1 MLETSVC
8 NNVEIFVKYECGLAS
23 AVTSLL
29 ITTISVMNAENKIAK
44 VTRDTFKD
52 FLVKKGFR
60 ITNQR
65 MAIFDAAYCYKDHFT
80 ADDLLERSRE
90 IDSSVSRAT
99 VYRALPILIESKLIR
114 EVDIGREYKF
124 YMANR
129 NANAFQAQVICS
141 DCEKI
146 FEIDAP
152 FMDWYGK
159 TVADKLALRVE
170 SQRLQVTAHCD
181 ELKIEGVCKR
191 RC

>member
-1 MLETSVC
+1 V
-8 NNVEIFVKYECGLAS
+8 NAKIK
-23 AVTSLL
+23 
-29 ITTISVMNAENKIAK
+29 ITKEA
-44 VTRDTFKD
+44 RDTFKD
-52 FLVKKGFR
+52 FLVRKGLR
-60 ITNQR
+60 LTNQR
-65 MAIFDAAYCYKDHFT
+65 MAILDAAYGYMEHFT

-99 VYRALPILIESKLIR
+99 VYRALPILIESNLIR
-114 EVDIGREYKF
+114 EVDVGREHKY

-129 NANAFQAQVICS
+129 NSNAFQAQVICS

-159 TVADKLALRVE
+159 TVADRLALRVE

-181 ELKIEGVCKR
+181 ELKVAGVCKR